1 MIQKLEYETHKA
13 ENGVYYGA
21 IPSDTEIIAKVNEV
35 IDALNQML
43 GKEEKK

>member
-21 IPSDTEIIAKVNEV
+21 IPSDTEIIAKINEV
-35 IDALNQML
+35 IDVLNQML
-43 GKEEKK
+43 EKEEVK